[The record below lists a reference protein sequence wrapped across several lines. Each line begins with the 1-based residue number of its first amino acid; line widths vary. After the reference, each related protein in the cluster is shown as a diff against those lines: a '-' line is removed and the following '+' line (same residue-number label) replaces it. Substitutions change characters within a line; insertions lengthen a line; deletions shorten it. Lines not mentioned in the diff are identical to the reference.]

1 MDKKVM
7 RSGATLALA
16 GLLLVSTVSVTGS
29 PPGISLAKKK
39 IARSRTK
46 AEVKSGGSVTLTLKN
61 VPAKFKKKVKWSTS
75 NKKVATVKAKKN
87 PRKAVVKVVAEGEAT
102 ITARYKKKAYKCK
115 VIAKD
120 TGRAD
125 PSASPEPEASADP
138 SASPEA
144 SADPSASPE
153 PTATSTPIPSY
164 KSITQEEAREMMKR
178 DDGHVIVDVRRLS
191 EYTTGHIEGAILI
204 PNESITTERPAKL
217 PDLNQIILVYCRSG
231 NRSKQASQKL
241 GDMGYTQVY
250 EFGGI
255 NTWAGPIVK

>member
-39 IARSRTK
+39 IALSRTK

-87 PRKAVVKVVAEGEAT
+87 PRKAVVKVVAAGEAT
-102 ITARYKKKAYKCK
+102 ITARYKKKAYKCRI
-115 VIAKD
+115 IAKD
-120 TGRAD
+120 TSRA
-125 PSASPEPEASADP
+125 EP

-144 SADPSASPE
+144 SADSSASPDPEASTEPSASP
-153 PTATSTPIPSY
+153 TPIPSY